1 MSVRDAHKQIKIVNI
16 DLTEEEK
23 NKLKNHCQSRLTFF
37 NWQLISD
44 RASFSRLKGII
55 NEESAKKS
63 LEDLEKSVK
72 FWENLYKKFL

>member
-1 MSVRDAHKQIKIVNI
+1 MSVHGRCEQIKIMNI
-16 DLTEEEK
+16 SLTEEEK

-37 NWQLISD
+37 NWALISE
-44 RASFSRLKGII
+44 RASFSRLQGII
-55 NEESAKKS
+55 DEESAKKA